1 MTSRS
6 CRHEGDQTVYWEG
19 REAARGCAHAYVGAA
34 RVVTPLMLGAHTA
47 YFRQM
52 QSRGRT
58 NCDVFVARIGMLHI
72 LVIRKAE
79 CGKRG
84 KQSREH
90 EDTSGTGKCPI
101 QEVGGAGD

>member
-6 CRHEGDQTVYWEG
+6 CRHEGDRTVYWEG

-52 QSRGRT
+52 QSRGRK
-58 NCDVFVARIGMLHI
+58 NCDVFIARIGMLQSERQNAENEASSHADMR
-72 LVIRKAE
+72 IRVA
-79 CGKRG
+79 
-84 KQSREH
+84 
-90 EDTSGTGKCPI
+90 
-101 QEVGGAGD
+101 QESVRYKKLEARVTN